1 MAPPRTLRRQNPK
14 IGEDCEFQRTDIFR
28 HFIRL
33 AGRFSEIWQSIKQI
47 SKNRSYTLKI
57 LEFHVESPE
66 GNKIKE
72 IPNFKE
78 TSFFDMSSAQP
89 DRFRAVFNCFPIV
102 VRPFSDR
109 FGPFRTVFAPFFF
122 RFFASW
128 RRGAAAEA
136 SQRRRCAV
144 AAPPLEIFN
153 AGPPPA
159 NSQSILF
166 RNLLGGA
173 GMWIGSRQR
182 H

>member
-1 MAPPRTLRRQNPK
+1 MAPPRRLRRQNPK

-33 AGRFSEIWQSIKQI
+33 AGRFSEIWQSIKKI

-89 DRFRAVFNCFPIV
+89 DRFRAVFNCFRIV
-102 VRPFSDR
+102 FGPFSDR
-109 FGPFRTVFAPFFF
+109 FGPFRTVFAPFFSVF
-122 RFFASW
+122 SH
-128 RRGAAAEA
+128 RGAAARPQRRHSA
-136 SQRRRCAV
+136 AAAPSQRRRSRFSTPV
-144 AAPPLEIFN
+144 
-153 AGPPPA
+153 
-159 NSQSILF
+159 
-166 RNLLGGA
+166 R
-173 GMWIGSRQR
+173 RQR
-182 H
+182 SGS